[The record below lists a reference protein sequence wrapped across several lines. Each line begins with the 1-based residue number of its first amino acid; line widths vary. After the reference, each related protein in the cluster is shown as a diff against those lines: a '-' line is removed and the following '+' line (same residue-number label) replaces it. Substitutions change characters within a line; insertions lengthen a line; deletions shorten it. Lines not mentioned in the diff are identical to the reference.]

1 MHEGGGN
8 CLKYLQRGAT
18 EKRVGETK
26 ILKMVSKLVQGV
38 NALKRGRGGG
48 GGGTGAPLQIIGIFI
63 PAVLGPRL

>member
-18 EKRVGETK
+18 EKGVGETK
-26 ILKMVSKLVQGV
+26 ILKRVSKLVQGV
-38 NALKRGRGGG
+38 NALKRGR

>member
-26 ILKMVSKLVQGV
+26 ILKRVSKLVQGV
-38 NALKRGRGGG
+38 NALKRGRG

>member
-38 NALKRGRGGG
+38 NALKRG